1 MFEGRVIVNTLKD
14 IKKNSS
20 YPYREELAEYD
31 LTELKEIIKDDKL
44 VSYCLYKLSETRIN
58 ISQYIN
64 DIKKMYKLTCIEE
77 NEESQRLFSKFID
90 LYCKMPEAF
99 SYGNTSIYEK
109 IFNSFDDKKIVY
121 ELYENIIN
129 GNVFEVYEDINK
141 LNLEKI
147 LSYPTKARQY
157 YVSDRSLL
165 SATLNFYRDKDI
177 SGYLYS
183 ELNADD
189 IVEEQL
195 REDRKSCG
203 IYDVD
208 RVTLAE
214 MDQKLEDL
222 LSSITTLEELINT
235 AGDAAI
241 SLKVE
246 TDASKKELTKIK
258 NSQLKSL
265 QKEANKVISEFKTTH
280 LQLVEEEKTSL
291 EQERDNLIAEL
302 QRTLSQKE
310 AEILALY
317 RSLREKVALNTQ
329 KISSTTTSSIQQ
341 IESFIKNSDDIKRLI
356 SETSADEEFA
366 KKIDEL
372 SKIVEAQSQGKEVV
386 VMEQTSGGEKKESRI
401 YVPELILPQEE
412 RVVSY
417 EPNFF
422 LDKSIPFQKRYEEFC
437 KLKEKK
443 AKENGQI
450 YHPKFDDVVK
460 FIMQGETPYMYGPS
474 GCGKTYMIETQLA
487 ELLGINVVTN
497 GYILYEQD
505 VIGYTNAG
513 SGAFVPGNFYRCYKY
528 GDIIFLDELDN
539 GVANATVVL
548 NRFLGKQNKQ
558 YTFPDGQVV
567 KRNPN
572 FRIIAAGNTSGNG
585 RTAAYNT
592 RQKLDESVQQR
603 MKPVHVNYDN
613 RIEEQILIDYPE
625 WFDFA
630 VNFRKAIEDIP
641 SDNGDEVNTVG
652 TFTTRD
658 AESLK
663 ESKDGDVFTDEQL
676 MEYEII
682 QTKDIDT
689 LTQIEKRMKSYA
701 ERGELPK
708 GKKLLKIYERL
719 VDQKR
724 NR

>member
-1 MFEGRVIVNTLKD
+1 MFEGRVIKNTIND
-14 IKKNSS
+14 IRRNSD
-20 YPYREELAEYD
+20 YPYREQIADYD
-31 LTELKEIIKDDKL
+31 LTELKELMKDDKL
-44 VSYCLYKLSETRIN
+44 VAYCLYKLSQTQLSIN
-58 ISQYIN
+58 QFIN
-64 DIKKMYKLTCIEE
+64 DMKKMYTLTCIDET
-77 NEESQRLFSKFID
+77 EESKKLFSRFID
-90 LYCKMPEAF
+90 LYCTMPEAF
-99 SYGNTSIYEK
+99 AYGNTSIYEK
-109 IFNSFDDKKIVY
+109 LYNSFDDKKIVY
-121 ELYENIIN
+121 ELYENIIH
-129 GNVFEVYEDINK
+129 GNMFEVFDNINK

-147 LSYPTKARQY
+147 LSYPVKARQY

-165 SATLNFYRDKDI
+165 SATLNFYRKKDI

-183 ELNADD
+183 ELDAQD

-208 RVTLAE
+208 KVTLAE
-214 MDQKLEDL
+214 MDQKLDTL
-222 LSSITTLEELINT
+222 LNSITTLEELINR
-235 AGDAAI
+235 AGDTAS
-241 SLKVE
+241 SLKFE
-246 TDASKKELTKIK
+246 TNVSKKELTNIK
-258 NSQLKSL
+258 NNQIKAL
-265 QKEANKVISEFKTTH
+265 QIEASKVIGDFKTTH
-280 LQLVEEEKTSL
+280 MQLVNDEKSSL
-291 EQERDNLIAEL
+291 EQEKESLLIEL
-302 QRTLSQKE
+302 QKTLSQKE

-317 RSLREKVALNTQ
+317 RSLKEKISLNTQ
-329 KISSTTTSSIQQ
+329 KISTTTASSIQQ
-341 IESFIKNSDDIKRLI
+341 IEGFIKNNDDIKRI
-356 SETSADEEFA
+356 INETSADEEFA

-372 SKIVEAQSQGKEVV
+372 SKIVEAQTKGKEVV
-386 VMEQTSGGEKKESRI
+386 VKEVSSGEKTESRI
-401 YVPELILPQEE
+401 YVPELMIPQEE

-422 LDKSIPFQKRYEEFC
+422 LNQSIPFQKRYESFC
-437 KLKEKK
+437 KLKEEK
-443 AKENGQI
+443 AKTNGQL

-513 SGAFVPGNFYRCYKY
+513 TGAYVPGNFYRCYKY
-528 GDIIFLDELDN
+528 GDVIFLDELDN

-567 KRNPN
+567 RKNPN
-572 FRIIAAGNTSGNG
+572 FRIVAAGNTSGNG

-603 MKPVHVNYDN
+603 MKPIHVNYDN

-630 VNFRKAIEDIP
+630 VNFRKAIESIP
-641 SDNGDEVNTVG
+641 SDNGDEVNTMG

-658 AESLK
+658 AESVK
-663 ESKDGDVFTDEQL
+663 ESKDGNIFTDEQL

-701 ERGELPK
+701 ENGELTK
-708 GKKLLKIYERL
+708 GKQLLKTYTRL
-719 VDQKR
+719 VNQKR
-724 NR
+724 DK

>member
-1 MFEGRVIVNTLKD
+1 MFEGRVIKNTIND
-14 IKKNSS
+14 IRRNSD
-20 YPYREELAEYD
+20 YPYREQIADYD
-31 LTELKEIIKDDKL
+31 LTELKELMKDDKL
-44 VSYCLYKLSETRIN
+44 VAYCLYKLSQTQLSIN
-58 ISQYIN
+58 QFIN
-64 DIKKMYKLTCIEE
+64 DMKKMYTLTCIEE
-77 NEESQRLFSKFID
+77 NEESKKLFSRFID
-90 LYCKMPEAF
+90 LYCTMPEAF
-99 SYGNTSIYEK
+99 AYGNTSIYEK
-109 IFNSFDDKKIVY
+109 LYNSFDDKKIVY
-121 ELYENIIN
+121 ELYENIIH
-129 GNVFEVYEDINK
+129 GNMFEVFDNINK

-147 LSYPTKARQY
+147 LSYPVKARQY

-165 SATLNFYRDKDI
+165 SATLNFYRKKDI

-183 ELNADD
+183 ELDAQD

-208 RVTLAE
+208 KVTLAE
-214 MDQKLEDL
+214 MDQRLDNL
-222 LSSITTLEELINT
+222 LNSITTLEELINR
-235 AGDAAI
+235 AGDTAS
-241 SLKVE
+241 SLKFE
-246 TDASKKELTKIK
+246 TNVSKKELTNIK
-258 NSQLKSL
+258 NNQIKAL
-265 QKEANKVISEFKTTH
+265 QIEASKVIGDFKTTH
-280 LQLVEEEKTSL
+280 MQLVDDEKSSL
-291 EQERDNLIAEL
+291 EQEKESLLIEL
-302 QRTLSQKE
+302 QKTLSQKE

-317 RSLREKVALNTQ
+317 RSLKEKISLNTQ
-329 KISSTTTSSIQQ
+329 KISTTTASSIQQ
-341 IESFIKNSDDIKRLI
+341 IEGFIKNNDDIKRI
-356 SETSADEEFA
+356 INETSADEEFA

-372 SKIVEAQSQGKEVV
+372 SKIVEAQTKGKEVV
-386 VMEQTSGGEKKESRI
+386 VKEVSSGEKTESRI
-401 YVPELILPQEE
+401 YVPELMIPQEE

-422 LDKSIPFQKRYEEFC
+422 LNQSIPFQKRYESFC
-437 KLKEKK
+437 KLKEEK
-443 AKENGQI
+443 AKTNGQL

-513 SGAFVPGNFYRCYKY
+513 TGAYVPGNFYRCYKY
-528 GDIIFLDELDN
+528 GDVIFLDELDN

-567 KRNPN
+567 RKNPN
-572 FRIIAAGNTSGNG
+572 FRIVAAGNTSGNG

-603 MKPVHVNYDN
+603 MKPIHVNYDN

-630 VNFRKAIEDIP
+630 VNFRKAIESIP
-641 SDNGDEVNTVG
+641 SDNGDEVNTMG

-658 AESLK
+658 AESVK
-663 ESKDGDVFTDEQL
+663 ESKDGNIFTDEQL

-701 ERGELPK
+701 ETGELTK
-708 GKKLLKIYERL
+708 GKQLLKTYTRL
-719 VDQKR
+719 VNQKR
-724 NR
+724 DK